1 MLSPA
6 AQQSAMFPMKNLFN
20 WCCGARLE
28 ALGRIH
34 FAGASIVAMAVS
46 DGPYTQ
52 AEADRNAAAANV
64 GRPAA
69 IDHETLRDRTRLWE
83 VG

>member
-1 MLSPA
+1 MPA
-6 AQQSAMFPMKNLFN
+6 NQLK
-20 WCCGARLE
+20 
-28 ALGRIH
+28 
-34 FAGASIVAMAVS
+34 
-46 DGPYTQ
+46 Q

-69 IDHETLRDRTRLWE
+69 IDHEMLRDMTRLKE